1 MTLMC
6 TMSSLASRQAP
17 ENILAK
23 YGLYNKRKYIITG
36 RDVKLI

>member
-1 MTLMC
+1 MC

-23 YGLYNKRKYIITG
+23 YGLYNKKKTLHEGMSR
-36 RDVKLI
+36 